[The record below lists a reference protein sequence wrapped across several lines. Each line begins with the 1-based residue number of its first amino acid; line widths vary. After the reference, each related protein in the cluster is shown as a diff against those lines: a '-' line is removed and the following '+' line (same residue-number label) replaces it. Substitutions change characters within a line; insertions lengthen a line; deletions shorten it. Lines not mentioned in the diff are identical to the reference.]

1 MEVNTISNTPV
12 NEPKREKKKSM
23 ICFARKI
30 NQAKIKKR
38 CRQVH
43 PHPPIAH
50 LVLTVSS
57 LCRLLTGPV
66 GRGREELR
74 IWWFSFKGSI
84 IFFVYTPWNPW
95 VYMYTV
101 PIPKRRRRKV
111 GVFFIIILLWF
122 SACSC
127 EIFYDSTDRL
137 SLYTKILVAS
147 ISSHSLSG
155 LNDWVL
161 KREKR
166 YSSMSLSNST
176 A

>member
-1 MEVNTISNTPV
+1 MVQRSSWEEMEVNTISNTPV

-30 NQAKIKKR
+30 NQAKIKKG

-101 PIPKRRRRKV
+101 PTPKRRRRKV
-111 GVFFIIILLWF
+111 GVFFLLLFYFDFPPVPAKFSTTQPTVFLSILK
-122 SACSC
+122 
-127 EIFYDSTDRL
+127 Y
-137 SLYTKILVAS
+137 
-147 ISSHSLSG
+147 
-155 LNDWVL
+155 
-161 KREKR
+161 
-166 YSSMSLSNST
+166 
-176 A
+176 